1 MSNLMQELN
10 SMAWDPQALADE
22 ITNEHRTL
30 QQSAGSGIL
39 KTIQTWAEDYETG
52 NYDLRNE
59 DICRKSA
66 IMVKALE
73 DAGEP
78 LSCRFI

>member
-1 MSNLMQELN
+1 MSDLMREIN
-10 SMAWDPQALADE
+10 NMAWDPQSMADE

-30 QQSAGSGIL
+30 QQSAGNGIL
-39 KTIQTWAEDYETG
+39 LAIKTWAEDYEAG
-52 NYDLRNE
+52 HYDLRNE

-66 IMVKALE
+66 IMLKALE

-78 LSCRFI
+78 LACRFI